1 MPERYKCTQRCTLQL
16 NSVANKETT
25 LTTVLQLRQ
34 NETLNKWDLVIV
46 TAL

>member
-1 MPERYKCTQRCTLQL
+1 MPERYMCKQKCSLQP

-25 LTTVLQLRQ
+25 LTTVRQLRLI
-34 NETLNKWDLVIV
+34 ETLNKWDLVIV